1 MVKPHEPSDIQG
13 SELAV
18 ALGLLRIGSDTM
30 APRLFR
36 GIVSEPW
43 IPLPL
48 LADAPPA
55 PHPPVEDHLQ
65 SLARLLGMSDSD
77 RTGGIARARQLARA
91 ALATA
96 AKSGLTVVPYAEPT
110 YPRILW
116 QIPDPPIA
124 LWVRGNTAALSQ
136 PGIAVVGSRNA
147 TPAGLDA
154 ARRIGRDIAEAGLT
168 VVSGLAR
175 GIDAAAHAGALA
187 AGGTTI
193 AVLGCGADVVYP
205 SGHAALAANVAAAGA
220 IVSEFPPGT
229 PPLPWHFPLRN
240 RIISGLSR
248 GVVVV
253 EASER
258 SGSLIT
264 ARAALEQGREVLAV
278 PGGIASGQHR
288 GCHGLIKDGARLV
301 ETVEDI
307 LEQVG
312 WDRRPAMSSRSG
324 TGRSPGVD
332 SKSLSNNDLERVMA
346 SGETYGLDDLVERTG
361 RAAPDLL
368 AELTRLEIAG
378 KVTRSGGGGFVRLD
392 GSAIR

>member
-1 MVKPHEPSDIQG
+1 MLKPGGQSGIEQ
-13 SELAV
+13 SELVV
-18 ALGLLRIGSDTM
+18 ALGLLRLGADTS

-36 GIVSEPW
+36 ALVSEPW
-43 IPLPL
+43 TPLPCH
-48 LADAPPA
+48 AEAPPA
-55 PHPPVEDHLQ
+55 PKPPVDHHLDT
-65 SLARLLGMSDSD
+65 LARLLGMSDSD
-77 RTGGIARARQLARA
+77 RAGGIARARQQARA

-96 AKSGLTVVPYAEPT
+96 TTSGLTLLAYHDPD
-110 YPRILW
+110 YPRLLW
-116 QIPDPPIA
+116 QIPDPPIG
-124 LWVRGNTAALSQ
+124 LWVRGDPAALLS
-136 PGIAVVGSRNA
+136 PAIAVVGARDA

-175 GIDAAAHAGALA
+175 GIDAAAHAGALE

-193 AVLGCGADVVYP
+193 AVVGCGADVVYP
-205 SGHAALAANVAAAGA
+205 SGHVGLAANVAAAGA

-278 PGGIASGQHR
+278 PGGIASGRHR
-288 GCHGLIKDGARLV
+288 GCHRLIKDGARLV
-301 ETVEDI
+301 ETVEDV

-312 WDRRPAMSSRSG
+312 WVRPAPFTSSPVAAAAAG
-324 TGRSPGVD
+324 DGHKLLCD
-332 SKSLSNNDLERVMA
+332 NDLESIMA
-346 SGETYGLDDLVERTG
+346 RGETYGLDDLVERTG
-361 RAAPDLL
+361 LPVPELL
-368 AELTRLEIAG
+368 GELARLEIAG
-378 KVTRSGGGGFVRLD
+378 KVTRMAGGGFVRLD
-392 GSAIR
+392 

>member
-1 MVKPHEPSDIQG
+1 MAKPQG
-13 SELAV
+13 LTGIKQSELVV
-18 ALGLLRIGSDTM
+18 ALGLLRLGTDTT

-36 GIVSEPW
+36 GLVSEPW
-43 IPLPL
+43 MPLPFQ
-48 LADAPPA
+48 ADAPPA
-55 PHPPVEDHLQ
+55 PVPPVADHLEA
-65 SLARLLGMSDSD
+65 LARLLGLSDSD
-77 RTGGIARARQLARA
+77 RAGGIASARQRARA
-91 ALATA
+91 ALDSAATA
-96 AKSGLTVVPYAEPT
+96 GLTMVAYHHAS
-110 YPRILW
+110 YPRLLW

-124 LWVRGNTAALSQ
+124 MWVRGDAVALSA
-136 PGIAVVGSRNA
+136 PAIAVVGSRAA
-147 TPAGLDA
+147 TPAGLNA
-154 ARRIGRDIAEAGLT
+154 ARRIGRDIAAAGLT

-175 GIDAAAHAGALA
+175 GIDAAAHAGAIE
-187 AGGTTI
+187 AGGSTI

-205 SGHAALAANVAAAGA
+205 SGHAALAANVVSAGA
-220 IVSEFPPGT
+220 VVSEFPPGT
-229 PPLPWHFPLRN
+229 PPLPRHFPLRN

-288 GCHGLIKDGARLV
+288 GCHRLIKDGARLV

-312 WDRRPAMSSRSG
+312 WDSRPPRCSRSG
-324 TGRSPGVD
+324 TGE
-332 SKSLSNNDLERVMA
+332 SLSDDCKLLIDNDLERVMA
-346 SGETYGLDDLVERTG
+346 AGETYGLEDLIERTG
-361 RAAPDLL
+361 RSAPDLL

-378 KVTRSGGGGFVRLD
+378 KVTRSGAGGFVRLD
-392 GSAIR
+392 